1 MLLVD
6 HGPPS
11 GLECEDGVVVSGYL
25 GLKGLVLVDLGLSRR
40 EKEGE
45 MKIERFA
52 TFLAQQVD
60 PILRSEACVRS
71 NRSRTQFTS

>member
-40 EKEGE
+40 EKGGE

-52 TFLAQQVD
+52 TFLA
-60 PILRSEACVRS
+60 
-71 NRSRTQFTS
+71 